1 MNLSNLG
8 ILVSALPLKHDR
20 WPIFQ
25 AKSHPLQA
33 AVRKPQKVLE
43 GAQEMAGSNLG
54 EKNELTRQLLM
65 EECFLFFGLSLHIFT
80 TCVLCYLVTSLFSL
94 GK

>member
-1 MNLSNLG
+1 
-8 ILVSALPLKHDR
+8 
-20 WPIFQ
+20 
-25 AKSHPLQA
+25 
-33 AVRKPQKVLE
+33 
-43 GAQEMAGSNLG
+43 MAGSNLEG

-65 EECFLFFGLSLHIFT
+65 EECFLFFNLCLHIST